1 MFGIQERNQ
10 IMRRFLKLDRESRT
24 AYLFLSPILVFF
36 FIFYFLPIGM
46 AFYQGLYS
54 GMFGKS
60 VFVGLKNYARI
71 FNDEV
76 VLTSLRS
83 TLYFMVISGSV
94 IFIISLGLAIILNEN
109 IRARTT
115 FRSILFFPYMISL
128 VIIGYAWSFILDQR
142 NGILNY
148 FLSFVGIPNIEWFSP
163 ELALLSIVIM
173 FAWWLIGYCAML
185 FTAGMQSI
193 PGEYYEACRLDGAS
207 TLDCLRFI
215 TIPLLRPI
223 MMFVILMI
231 ILFSFQ
237 TFVLIFNTT
246 GGGPSN
252 ATNLYIFHLYRVAFL
267 HLNPGYASALTFLGM
282 TIIIGMAII
291 IFKKMDIK
299 FEY

>member
-1 MFGIQERNQ
+1 
-10 IMRRFLKLDRESRT
+10 
-24 AYLFLSPILVFF
+24 
-36 FIFYFLPIGM
+36 
-46 AFYQGLYS
+46 
-54 GMFGKS
+54 
-60 VFVGLKNYARI
+60 
-71 FNDEV
+71 
-76 VLTSLRS
+76 
-83 TLYFMVISGSV
+83 
-94 IFIISLGLAIILNEN
+94 
-109 IRARTT
+109 
-115 FRSILFFPYMISL
+115 MISL